1 MTFQVLQAQTSYSD
15 SSGNVDHLGLTPIGT
30 DADEARRYK
39 EIYGE
44 DLDEHSGDI
53 AEFLTS

>member
-15 SSGNVDHLGLTPIGT
+15 SEDHLGLTPIGT